1 MLQKIKNKIK
11 NFFRPI
17 LKPRKIIV
25 FGFLFLIVLGIVLPR
40 PVSADWNWYDPFG
53 ILEAAEKLGT
63 DVSKTLGKVGANIAD
78 SLFKSIIFAGGLIQ
92 IIFTGTLVGI
102 SSAILKWVI
111 SPGFVGVSFTG
122 PDNLMVI
129 AGWTT
134 IRDLANMFIV
144 LGFVVVGIAT
154 ALRIK
159 EYQAQKTLVPLII
172 VALLVNFSLM
182 FCGIIIDGSNIVM
195 DHFLKSGGVVATSF
209 GQTLQKQV
217 ALYGNDPMAKS
228 YTQLFGLSTGFAFV
242 NIIMSFI
249 LLILAFLFII
259 RYVALWVLVI
269 LSPLAF
275 VFYVFD
281 FTKKY
286 FNMWWDNFL
295 KWCLVG
301 IPAAF
306 FLWLA
311 DKMVTDKM
319 ITAPGEGAY
328 VSLFAYLIPGFM
340 LMVGIMVAMQTGA
353 AGAGVIRKGV
363 NAVTKGGKALA
374 KKGGRRLR
382 ETGAG
387 KTVEK
392 GITRAAERARLTRP
406 GTFDQQQAK
415 TREDAVKRM
424 EAIQDSDRLHKIT
437 GQRGRSRMERMATL
451 EALRKKKDLRTG
463 EYLKHRQ
470 DLDSLGF
477 KTSDFDKA
485 MPGEA
490 KLEAGE
496 TQFDA
501 TSRIV
506 QGMSAKEFRNNV
518 QREAYSPEVFAAMTS
533 QQMGAIGKG
542 GPKANRDKLIDLAKG
557 AGKTDLQ
564 NLHNNLVTQGKT
576 AEAQQLAK
584 NWGQLYSDSNF
595 S

>member
-1 MLQKIKNKIK
+1 MSSKIK
-11 NFFRPI
+11 NFFCLI
-17 LKPRKIIV
+17 LKRKKLIIFAV
-25 FGFLFLIVLGIVLPR
+25 LFLIVLGVVLPQ
-40 PVSADWNWYDPFG
+40 PVVAAQWEYAIPGWGGYAAIRDAASAAG
-53 ILEAAEKLGT
+53 KALG
-63 DVSKTLGKVGANIAD
+63 DLGDN
-78 SLFKSIIFAGGLIQ
+78 LFKAILIAGGYIQ

-111 SPGFVGVSFTG
+111 GPGFVNVSFTG
-122 PDNLMVI
+122 PDNAMVI

-144 LGFVVVGIAT
+144 LGFVIVGIAT
-154 ALRIK
+154 ALRIR

-182 FCGIIIDGSNIVM
+182 FTGIIIDGSNIVM

-209 GQTLQKQV
+209 GQTLEKQL
-217 ALYGNDPMAKS
+217 ALFGDDPFSKDKIVI
-228 YTQLFGLSTGFAFV
+228 FGLSTGFAFV
-242 NIIMSFI
+242 NIIMAFI
-249 LLILAFLFII
+249 LLILGFLFAI
-259 RYVALWVLVI
+259 RYVALWILVI

-275 VFYVFD
+275 VFYVFN

-286 FNMWWDNFL
+286 FDMWWDNFL

-319 ITAPGEGAY
+319 ISSPGKGAY
-328 VSLFAYLIPGFM
+328 VPLFAYLIPGFM
-340 LMVGIMVAMQTGA
+340 LLVGIMVSMQTGA
-353 AGAGVIRKGV
+353 AGAGIIRKGV
-363 NAVTKGGKALA
+363 KAVTAGGKALA

-387 KTVEK
+387 KAVEK
-392 GITRAAERARLTRP
+392 GITRAAERTRLTRP
-406 GTFDQQQAK
+406 GTFDQQQTKA
-415 TREDAVKRM
+415 REDTVKRM
-424 EAIQDSDRLHKIT
+424 AAIQDTDRLHKMT
-437 GQRGRSRMERMATL
+437 GQRGRSRMERMAAL
-451 EALRKKKDLRTG
+451 EALRKRKELRTG
-463 EYLKHRQ
+463 EYSKHRQ

-485 MPGEA
+485 MPNEA
-490 KLEAGE
+490 KLKAGE

-501 TSRIV
+501 TRRV
-506 QGMSAKEFRNNV
+506 VGDMGVKEFRKNV
-518 QREAYSPEVFAAMTS
+518 QREAYTPEVFASMDS
-533 QQMGAIGKG
+533 QQIGTIGKS

-557 AGKTDLQ
+557 AGKTDLT
-564 NLHNNLVTQGKT
+564 NLHNDLVAQGKT
-576 AEAQQLAK
+576 REAQQLVD
-584 NWGQLYSDSNF
+584 NWVKIYSDSNF

>member
-1 MLQKIKNKIK
+1 MSLKIK
-11 NFFRPI
+11 NFFCLI
-17 LKPRKIIV
+17 SKPRKLII
-25 FGFLFLIVLGIVLPR
+25 FGFLFLIVSGVVLPQLVLAEEER
-40 PVSADWNWYDPFG
+40 SLFWKFVDPFNVLG
-53 ILEAAEKLGT
+53 TAEKLGT
-63 DVSKTLGKVGANIAD
+63 SIGKAVGEITD
-78 SLFKSIIFAGGLIQ
+78 SFFKAIIYSGGLIQ

-102 SSAILKWVI
+102 SSAILKWAI
-111 SPGFVGVSFTG
+111 SPGFVNVSFTG
-122 PDNLMVI
+122 TDNTMVI

-144 LGFVVVGIAT
+144 LGFVIVGIAT
-154 ALRIK
+154 ALRIR

-182 FCGIIIDGSNIVM
+182 FTGIIIDGSNIIM

-217 ALYGNDPMAKS
+217 ALYVDNPMAKS
-228 YTQLFGLSTGFAFV
+228 YTQLFGLSVGFAFV

-249 LLILAFLFII
+249 LLILGFLFII

-275 VFYVFD
+275 VFYIFN

-286 FNMWWDNFL
+286 FDMWWNNFL

-319 ITAPGEGAY
+319 ISTEGIDIP
-328 VSLFAYLIPGFM
+328 LFTYLIPGFM
-340 LMVGIMVAMQTGA
+340 LMIGIMVSMQAGA
-353 AGAGVIRKGV
+353 AGAGIIRKGV
-363 NAVTKGGKALA
+363 AAVTKGGKALA

-382 ETGAG
+382 ETGTG
-387 KTVEK
+387 KAVEK

-415 TREDAVKRM
+415 TREDTVKRM

-437 GQRGRSRMERMATL
+437 EQRGRSRMERMSAL
-451 EALRKKKDLRTG
+451 EALRKRKDLKAG
-463 EYLKHRQ
+463 EYSKHHQ
-470 DLDSLGF
+470 SLDSLGF

-485 MPGEA
+485 MPNEA

-506 QGMSAKEFRNNV
+506 QGMSSKEFRNNV

-533 QQMGAIGKG
+533 QQVGAIGKG
-542 GPKANRDKLIDLAKG
+542 GPKVNRDKLVDLAKG
-557 AGKTDLQ
+557 AGVTDLT
-564 NLHNNLVTQGKT
+564 NLHNDLVARGKT
-576 AEAQQLAK
+576 REAQQLVS
-584 NWGQLYSDSNF
+584 NWTKIHTDSNF